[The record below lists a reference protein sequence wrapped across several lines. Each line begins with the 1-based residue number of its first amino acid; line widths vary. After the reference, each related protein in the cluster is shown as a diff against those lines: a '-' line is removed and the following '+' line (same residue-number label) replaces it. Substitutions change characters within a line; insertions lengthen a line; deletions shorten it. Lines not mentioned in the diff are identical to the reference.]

1 MADDILREVWDDATR
16 TYTAYAEDGTV
27 VSTRPYTAE
36 ENAAADA
43 RAEVYEQ
50 DANDEEIGDKIET
63 VDMPAMQAILD
74 QTNADLRAD
83 PSQEMKDMAKAIRR
97 LDRKVQRLLDGTE

>member
-1 MADDILREVWDDATR
+1 MADGLLREVWDDATR

-36 ENAAADA
+36 ENTAADV
-43 RAEVYEQ
+43 RAEGYEQ
-50 DANDEEIGDKIET
+50 AANDGEIGDKIET

-83 PSQEMKDMAKAIRR
+83 PSQELKAIAKAIRR
-97 LDRKVQRLLDGTE
+97 LDRKVQKILDGTE